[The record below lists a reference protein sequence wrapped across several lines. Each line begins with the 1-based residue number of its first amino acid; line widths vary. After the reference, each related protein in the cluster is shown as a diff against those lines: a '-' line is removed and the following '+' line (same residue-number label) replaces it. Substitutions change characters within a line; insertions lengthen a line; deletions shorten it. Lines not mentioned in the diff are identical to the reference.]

1 MMEASAATG
10 EAHVEVQL
18 VIDQWVVMAR
28 EVLQLRSMRELM
40 KKSWFRRYC
49 SGDAREEVLGMRMM
63 AGGEQ
68 PRSKGSCAVR
78 WTDEMSTVLLLV
90 MVDVWVVSII
100 GMVVVEV
107 ETARDREVFAF
118 GKSA

>member
-1 MMEASAATG
+1 
-10 EAHVEVQL
+10 
-18 VIDQWVVMAR
+18 MAR

-78 WTDEMSTVLLLV
+78 WTDGMCAVLVLV
-90 MVDVWVVSII
+90 MVGAWVVSII

-107 ETARDREVFAF
+107 ETARDRGVFAF

>member
-1 MMEASAATG
+1 
-10 EAHVEVQL
+10 
-18 VIDQWVVMAR
+18 MAR
-28 EVLQLRSMRELM
+28 EVLQFKSMRELM

-49 SGDAREEVLGMRMM
+49 SGDAREEVLGIRMM

-78 WTDEMSTVLLLV
+78 WTDGMSAVLLLV
-90 MVDVWVVSII
+90 MVGAWVVSII
-100 GMVVVEV
+100 GMVVVKV
-107 ETARDREVFAF
+107 ETARDRGVFAF